1 MIYYIALFL
10 LIWSMIFSGIRFLQ
24 YYRIVRHY
32 RKRAIAKVVSVTQHL
47 ELRKHEKKAV
57 DVILE
62 YDIDGTVGRSEV
74 VIESKYSGNFALGQ
88 EIPIRYYV
96 APNGAVHV
104 ASENSAITKFMI
116 AHGCAVLFELAAFI
130 VIWIYM

>member
-24 YYRIVRHY
+24 YFRIVRHY
-32 RKRAIAKVVSVTQHL
+32 KNHAMAKVVSVTQHMDL
-47 ELRKHEKKAV
+47 KKHEKKAV

-74 VIESKYSGNFALGQ
+74 IIESKYAGNFALGQ
-88 EIPIRYYV
+88 EIPIRYYI
-96 APNGAVHV
+96 AENGAVHV
-104 ASENSAITKFMI
+104 ASENSAVKKLMI
-116 AHGCAVLFELAAFI
+116 GHACAVVLEIAAFV

>member
-1 MIYYIALFL
+1 MIYYLALFL

-24 YYRIVRHY
+24 YFRIVRHY
-32 RKRAIAKVVSVTQHL
+32 KKHAMAKVVSVKQHL
-47 ELRKHEKKAV
+47 DLRKHEKKAV

-62 YDIDGTVGRSEV
+62 YDIDGSVGRSEI

-96 APNGAVHV
+96 AENGAVHV

-116 AHGCAVLFELAAFI
+116 AHAGAVVLEIAAFI
-130 VIWIYM
+130 LVWINM